1 MAEAASELVVF
12 DLDGTL
18 LNADSE
24 ISGFTQE
31 TLAALRARG
40 IPYTV
45 ATGRARHGAADLL
58 EGLGFDLPQAF
69 KNGVLLWHP
78 LEALYSHHHHL
89 RLDEIRSV
97 LEASRAEGLSPF
109 LATLEPG
116 NVHRIYHAPELNETE
131 QALARAFRERD
142 QVDLADLATLPADAE
157 ITSIS
162 ALGPRE
168 AVERL
173 AAAVAPFP
181 ELVAYA
187 GDAFEGPGLGWI
199 DIHHGAG
206 TKGTAVEAL
215 KTMLNVERLVV
226 FGDGSND
233 LPMFAVADEA
243 YAPSNARP
251 EVLQAATAVIGH
263 HDEDGIAAFLQERF
277 NL

>member
-18 LNADSE
+18 LNAQSE
-24 ISGFTQE
+24 ISTFTQE

-58 EGLGFDLPQAF
+58 TGLGFDLPQAF

-97 LEASRAEGLSPF
+97 LEAAQREGLSPF
-109 LATLEPG
+109 IATLEPG
-116 NVHRIYHAPELNETE
+116 NTHRIYHAPELNETE
-131 QALARAFRERD
+131 QALAKAFRERD
-142 QVDLADLATLPADAE
+142 QVDLADLAQLPGDAE

-162 ALGPRE
+162 ALGPQD

-173 AAAVAPFP
+173 AAAVAPYP

-215 KTMLNVERLVV
+215 KALLNVERLVV

-233 LPMFAVADEA
+233 LSMFAVADEA
-243 YAPSNARP
+243 YAPENART
-251 EVLQAATAVIGH
+251 EVRKAATETIGH
-263 HDEDGIAAFLQERF
+263 HDADGVAHFLRDRF
-277 NL
+277 KL